1 MPAKR
6 TNPEVQCEFFK
17 WILFKRK
24 GVYFADGRSNRIK
37 LGRYTLGNLDME
49 AARRALFHLDLKMA
63 VSKGMADPDRLRRN
77 PAEGLTLD
85 SGFEIFMSFGKRP
98 KALGGTTESTKSNQK
113 SHWGFFKRYAQ
124 TTGIQFWHQVNKLN
138 LANFATWRSTAEA
151 GPLTVFFSVGLVK
164 QVLDFL
170 IREKKVPASCK
181 FDLNLKKPKSNLVHC
196 YTQEEYRAILERC
209 HKENGLS
216 QLKLIAT
223 VLAHTGMR
231 ISELFKLK
239 WSDIDFNYDV
249 IHIEDEHGISHK
261 VADSRSTKSKKSRE
275 VPIHSE
281 VRLAL
286 ESIKGPKTGRVF
298 KGRNGGRICYKS
310 LKAKFVDRVI
320 QPLAARFP
328 GRPGKPSFAD
338 GRFHTFRHFF
348 CSRCA
353 QEGVPEVVVQG
364 WLGHSSSAI
373 TRLYYHQNRQVS
385 VDWMSRVNLAG
396 SGEGS
401 TPSCTGG
408 SLVGGRTLKGRKNQA
423 PSRGKAG

>member
-24 GVYFADGRSNRIK
+24 GVYFADGRSNEAK
-37 LGRYTLGNLDME
+37 LGRYTLGNRQLQG
-49 AARRALFHLDLKMA
+49 ARKALVQLDLKMA
-63 VSKGMADPDRLRRN
+63 VSKGITDPDRLRRN
-77 PAEGLTLD
+77 PTEGLTLD
-85 SGFEIFMSFGKRP
+85 SGFKIFSTFARRP
-98 KALGGTTESTKSNQK
+98 KAMGGVSDSTQDWQT
-113 SHWGFFKRYAQ
+113 SHWGFFKRFAQ
-124 TTGIQFWHQVNKLN
+124 TAGIQFWHQVNNIN
-138 LANFATWRSTAEA
+138 LANFATWRSTEKTGA
-151 GPLTVFFSVGLVK
+151 LTVYFGVTFVK

-170 IREKKVPASCK
+170 IREKEVPASCK
-181 FDLNLKKPKSNLVHC
+181 FELNLKMPKPNPVYC
-196 YTQEEYRAILERC
+196 YTQKEYRAILEMC
-209 HKENGLS
+209 QIQKGLS
-216 QLKLIAT
+216 QLQSIVI

-231 ISELFKLK
+231 ISELIKLK
-239 WSDIDFNYDV
+239 WSDVDFENDV
-249 IHIEDEHGISHK
+249 IHIEDEHGVSHK

-275 VPIHSE
+275 VPIHLE
-281 VRLAL
+281 VRTAL
-286 ESIKGPKTGRVF
+286 EVIKGPRTGRVF
-298 KGRNGGRICYKS
+298 KGRKVGHINYKA
-310 LKAKFVDRVI
+310 LKAKLVGKVI
-320 QPLAARFP
+320 QPLAGQFP
-328 GRPGKPSFAD
+328 GKPGKPSFAD

-364 WLGHSSSAI
+364 WLGHSSSTI

-401 TPSCTGG
+401 TPSCPGG
-408 SLVGGRTLKGRKNQA
+408 SLFDGKTLKGRKNQA